1 MRTAGGGLW
10 GGGWE
15 ALEGA
20 DICMQLVHEV
30 HKLIKQLYSDKKNC

>member
-1 MRTAGGGLW
+1 MTEAGGMR
-10 GGGWE
+10 GGGRE

-30 HKLIKQLYSDKKNC
+30 HKLVKQLYSDKKNC